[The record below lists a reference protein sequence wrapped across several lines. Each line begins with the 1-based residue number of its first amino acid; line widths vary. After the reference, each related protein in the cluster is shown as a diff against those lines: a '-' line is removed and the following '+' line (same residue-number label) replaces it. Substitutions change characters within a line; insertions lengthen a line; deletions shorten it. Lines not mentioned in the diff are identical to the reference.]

1 MALLQQPRTTSTMA
15 SQSVTDWRSDASIA
29 YAILRLT
36 LGMNIGLRGLVRI
49 AHGQA
54 AFAQGIVKQ
63 MEATILP
70 PSAVYAFASTLVW
83 VEAAVGLLLI
93 VGLQTRLALIVGGL
107 MMTALTFGTMQI
119 ENFQNA
125 WLQLTYALVFFV
137 VLALRSWN
145 LISVDAWLGSNKAG
159 NSGGES

>member
-1 MALLQQPRTTSTMA
+1 MTMLTNLQGGK
-15 SQSVTDWRSDASIA
+15 DWRSDASVA

-36 LGMNIGLRGLVRI
+36 LGVNIGLRGIVRI
-49 AHGQA
+49 AHGPA

-63 MEATILP
+63 MEATMLP
-70 PSAVYAFASTLVW
+70 ASLVYAFAASLVW
-83 VEAAVGLLLI
+83 VESAVGLLLI
-93 VGLQTRLALIVGGL
+93 LGLQTRLALIVGGL
-107 MMTALTFGTMQI
+107 MMTLLTFGTMQI

-145 LISVDAWLGSNKAG
+145 LISLDAWLGSKRK
-159 NSGGES
+159 

>member
-1 MALLQQPRTTSTMA
+1 MALTTGPA
-15 SQSVTDWRSDASIA
+15 DNNWRSDASIA

-36 LGMNIGLRGLVRI
+36 LGMNIGLRGIVRI
-49 AHGQA
+49 AHGTP

-70 PSAVYAFASTLVW
+70 SSLVYAFASTLIW
-83 VEAAVGLLLI
+83 VEAGVGILLI
-93 VGLQTRLALIVGGL
+93 LGLQTRLALIVGGL

-125 WLQLTYALVFFV
+125 WLQLTYALIFFV
-137 VLALRSWN
+137 MLAFRSWN
-145 LISVDAWLGSNKAG
+145 LISLDALMRRNTYD
-159 NSGGES
+159 

>member
-1 MALLQQPRTTSTMA
+1 MTMLTNLQGGK
-15 SQSVTDWRSDASIA
+15 DWRSDASVA

-36 LGMNIGLRGLVRI
+36 LGVNIGLRGMVRI

-70 PSAVYAFASTLVW
+70 ASLVYAFAATLVW
-83 VEAAVGLLLI
+83 VESAVGVLLI
-93 VGLQTRLALIVGGL
+93 LGLQTRLALIVGGL
-107 MMTALTFGTMQI
+107 MMTLLTFGTMQI

-145 LISVDAWLGSNKAG
+145 LISLDAWLGSKRK
-159 NSGGES
+159 

>member
-1 MALLQQPRTTSTMA
+1 MTLTNGPAGN
-15 SQSVTDWRSDASIA
+15 DWRSDASIA

-70 PSAVYAFASTLVW
+70 ATVVYVFASTLVW
-83 VEAAVGLLLI
+83 VETGVGILLI
-93 VGLQTRLALIVGGL
+93 LGLQTRLALIVGGL

-125 WLQLTYALVFFV
+125 WLQLTYALIFFV
-137 VLALRSWN
+137 MLALRSWN
-145 LISVDAWLGSNKAG
+145 LISLDAFMRSKKV
-159 NSGGES
+159 

>member
-1 MALLQQPRTTSTMA
+1 MARSSSPEVSHDGQAR
-15 SQSVTDWRSDASIA
+15 DNWRSDASIA

-36 LGMNIGLRGLVRI
+36 LGVNIGLRGIVRI
-49 AHGQA
+49 AHGPA

-70 PSAVYAFASTLVW
+70 PSAVYAFAFSLVW
-83 VEAAVGLLLI
+83 VESAVGILLI
-93 VGLQTRLALIVGGL
+93 LGLQTRLALIVGGV
-107 MMTALTFGTMQI
+107 MMTLLTFGTMQI

-125 WLQLTYALVFFV
+125 WLQLTYALVFFA

-145 LISVDAWLGSNKAG
+145 IISLDALLGSNKAK
-159 NSGGES
+159 

>member
-1 MALLQQPRTTSTMA
+1 MARPTNLQA
-15 SQSVTDWRSDASIA
+15 ETDWRSDESIA

-36 LGMNIGLRGLVRI
+36 LGVNVGLRGIVRI
-49 AHGQA
+49 AHGPA

-63 MEATILP
+63 MEATVLP

-83 VEAAVGLLLI
+83 VETAVGLLLI
-93 VGLQTRLALIVGGL
+93 VGLQTRLALILGGL
-107 MMTALTFGTMQI
+107 MMTALTFGTMQT

-137 VLALRSWN
+137 VLVCRSWN
-145 LISVDAWLGSNKAG
+145 FISLDALIASPKVEASDRTRI
-159 NSGGES
+159 

>member
-1 MALLQQPRTTSTMA
+1 
-15 SQSVTDWRSDASIA
+15 
-29 YAILRLT
+29 
-36 LGMNIGLRGLVRI
+36 MNIGLRGLVRI

-70 PSAVYAFASTLVW
+70 ASLVYAFAASLMW
-83 VEAAVGLLLI
+83 VETGVGLLLI
-93 VGLQTRLALIVGGL
+93 LGLQTRFALIVGGL
-107 MMTALTFGTMQI
+107 MMAALTFGTMQI

-137 VLALRSWN
+137 VLACRSWN
-145 LISVDAWLGSNKAG
+145 LISLDAWLGRRS
-159 NSGGES
+159 S

>member
-1 MALLQQPRTTSTMA
+1 MLTNLQGGK
-15 SQSVTDWRSDASIA
+15 DWRSDASVA

-36 LGMNIGLRGLVRI
+36 LGVNIGLRGMVRI
-49 AHGQA
+49 AHGPA

-70 PSAVYAFASTLVW
+70 ASLVYAFAATLVW
-83 VEAAVGLLLI
+83 VESAVGILLI
-93 VGLQTRLALIVGGL
+93 LGLQTRLALIVGGL
-107 MMTALTFGTMQI
+107 MMTLLMFGTMQI

-145 LISVDAWLGSNKAG
+145 FISLDAWLGSKRK
-159 NSGGES
+159 

>member
-1 MALLQQPRTTSTMA
+1 MLTNLQGGK
-15 SQSVTDWRSDASIA
+15 DWRSDASIA

-36 LGMNIGLRGLVRI
+36 LGVNIGLRGIVRI
-49 AHGQA
+49 AHGPA

-70 PSAVYAFASTLVW
+70 HAAVYAFAATLVW
-83 VEAAVGLLLI
+83 VESAVGLLLI
-93 VGLQTRLALIVGGL
+93 LGLQTRLALIVGGL
-107 MMTALTFGTMQI
+107 MMTLLTFGTMQI

-145 LISVDAWLGSNKAG
+145 LISLDAWLGSKRK
-159 NSGGES
+159 

>member
-1 MALLQQPRTTSTMA
+1 MANTPGMQPE
-15 SQSVTDWRSDASIA
+15 TDWRSDASIA

-36 LGMNIGLRGLVRI
+36 LGVNIGLRGLVRI
-49 AHGQA
+49 AHGPA

-63 MEATILP
+63 MEVTILP
-70 PSAVYAFASTLVW
+70 PFAVHAFALTLVW
-83 VEAAVGLLLI
+83 VESAVGLLLI
-93 VGLQTRLALIVGGL
+93 LGLQTRLSLIVGGL

-145 LISVDAWLGSNKAG
+145 LISLDALMGSNRVK
-159 NSGGES
+159 SPDTIRR

>member
-1 MALLQQPRTTSTMA
+1 MAITAATTTP
-15 SQSVTDWRSDASIA
+15 TDWRSDASIA

-36 LGMNIGLRGLVRI
+36 LGVNICLRGVVRI
-49 AHGQA
+49 AHGPA

-63 MEATILP
+63 MAPTVLP
-70 PSAVYAFASTLVW
+70 PASVYAFAWTLVW
-83 VEAAVGLLLI
+83 VESAVGLLLI
-93 VGLQTRLALIVGGL
+93 LGLKTRLALIVGGL

-137 VLALRSWN
+137 ALVCRSWN
-145 LISVDAWLGSNKAG
+145 LISLDALLGGDSTP
-159 NSGGES
+159 SR

>member
-1 MALLQQPRTTSTMA
+1 MALTTGPA
-15 SQSVTDWRSDASIA
+15 DNDWRSDASIA

-36 LGMNIGLRGLVRI
+36 LGVNIGLRGLVRI

-63 MEATILP
+63 MEPTILP
-70 PSAVYAFASTLVW
+70 ASLVYTFAATLIW
-83 VEAAVGLLLI
+83 VETGVGILLI
-93 VGLQTRLALIVGGL
+93 LGLQTRFALIVGGL

-137 VLALRSWN
+137 VLACRSWN
-145 LISVDAWLGSNKAG
+145 LISLDGWLRRRN
-159 NSGGES
+159 

>member
-1 MALLQQPRTTSTMA
+1 MQ
-15 SQSVTDWRSDASIA
+15 VETDWRSDASIA

-36 LGMNIGLRGLVRI
+36 LGVNIGLRGAVRI
-49 AHGQA
+49 AHGTA

-63 MEATILP
+63 MEPTVLP
-70 PSAVYAFASTLVW
+70 PSAVYAFAWTLVW
-83 VEAAVGLLLI
+83 VESAVGLLLI
-93 VGLQTRLALIVGGL
+93 LGLQTRLALIVGGL
-107 MMTALTFGTMQI
+107 MMTLLTFGTMQI

-145 LISVDAWLGSNKAG
+145 LISLDALLGLNRIKNPERRGDLA
-159 NSGGES
+159 

>member
-1 MALLQQPRTTSTMA
+1 MARPTNLQA
-15 SQSVTDWRSDASIA
+15 ETDWRSDESIA

-36 LGMNIGLRGLVRI
+36 LGVNVGLRGIVRI
-49 AHGQA
+49 AHGPT

-63 MEATILP
+63 MEMTMLP

-83 VEAAVGLLLI
+83 VETAVGLLLI
-93 VGLQTRLALIVGGL
+93 VGLQTRLALILGGL
-107 MMTALTFGTMQI
+107 MMTALTFGTMQT

-137 VLALRSWN
+137 VLACRSWN
-145 LISVDAWLGSNKAG
+145 LISLDALMASKKVEVPDRART
-159 NSGGES
+159 

>member
-1 MALLQQPRTTSTMA
+1 MARLTNMPA
-15 SQSVTDWRSDASIA
+15 GTDWRSDPSIA

-36 LGMNIGLRGLVRI
+36 LGVNIGLRGLVRI
-49 AHGQA
+49 AHGPA
-54 AFAQGIVKQ
+54 AFAQGLVKQ

-70 PSAVYAFASTLVW
+70 PAAVYAFASTLVW
-83 VEAAVGLLLI
+83 VESAVGLLLI
-93 VGLQTRLALIVGGL
+93 LGLQTRPALFVGGL

-137 VLALRSWN
+137 VLAFRSWN
-145 LISVDAWLGSNKAG
+145 RISLDALMGSKAL
-159 NSGGES
+159 EDP

>member
-1 MALLQQPRTTSTMA
+1 MPLTPKPAENN
-15 SQSVTDWRSDASIA
+15 WRSDASVA

-36 LGMNIGLRGLVRI
+36 LGVNIGLRGLVRI
-49 AHGQA
+49 AHGSA

-70 PSAVYAFASTLVW
+70 PSAVYAFAASLVW
-83 VEAAVGLLLI
+83 VETAVGLLLI
-93 VGLQTRLALIVGGL
+93 LGLQTRLALIVGGL

-145 LISVDAWLGSNKAG
+145 LISLDAWMSRR
-159 NSGGES
+159 GGRS

>member
-1 MALLQQPRTTSTMA
+1 VTRLTTVHNVQA
-15 SQSVTDWRSDASIA
+15 DIDWHSDASIA

-36 LGMNIGLRGLVRI
+36 LGVNVGLRGIVRI
-49 AHGQA
+49 AHGPT

-70 PSAVYAFASTLVW
+70 HSLVYAFAASLIW
-83 VEAAVGLLLI
+83 VEAAVGILLI
-93 VGLQTRLALIVGGL
+93 LGLQTRLALIVGGL
-107 MMTALTFGTMQI
+107 MMTLLTFGTMQI

-145 LISVDAWLGSNKAG
+145 LISLDALLGKSRGA
-159 NSGGES
+159 

>member
-1 MALLQQPRTTSTMA
+1 MTTLTTA
-15 SQSVTDWRSDASIA
+15 HADNDWRSDASVA

-36 LGMNIGLRGLVRI
+36 LGVNIGLRGLVRI
-49 AHGQA
+49 SHGSA

-70 PSAVYAFASTLVW
+70 PSAVYAFAFSLVW
-83 VEAAVGLLLI
+83 VETAVGLLLI
-93 VGLQTRLALIVGGL
+93 LGLQTRLALIVGGL
-107 MMTALTFGTMQI
+107 MMTLLTFGTMQI

-145 LISVDAWLGSNKAG
+145 LISLDALMGSTRRR
-159 NSGGES
+159 

>member
-1 MALLQQPRTTSTMA
+1 MLTNLQGGK
-15 SQSVTDWRSDASIA
+15 DWRSDASVA

-36 LGMNIGLRGLVRI
+36 LGVNIGLRGIVRI
-49 AHGQA
+49 AHGPA

-70 PSAVYAFASTLVW
+70 HAAVYAFAATLVW
-83 VEAAVGLLLI
+83 VESAVGVLLI
-93 VGLQTRLALIVGGL
+93 LGLQTRLALIVGGL
-107 MMTALTFGTMQI
+107 MMTILTFGTMQI

-145 LISVDAWLGSNKAG
+145 LISLDAWLGSKRK
-159 NSGGES
+159 

>member
-1 MALLQQPRTTSTMA
+1 MAGFTTVQA
-15 SQSVTDWRSDASIA
+15 DRDWRSDESIA

-36 LGMNIGLRGLVRI
+36 LGVNVGLRGIVRI
-49 AHGQA
+49 AHGPA

-63 MEATILP
+63 MEATVLP

-83 VEAAVGLLLI
+83 VETAVGLLLI
-93 VGLQTRLALIVGGL
+93 VGLQTRLALILGGL
-107 MMTALTFGTMQI
+107 MMTALTFGTMQT

-137 VLALRSWN
+137 VLVCRSWN
-145 LISVDAWLGSNKAG
+145 LISLDALIGSTKVEVPGRARV
-159 NSGGES
+159 